1 MAAKRSLRDAM
12 QEARAA
18 LAHPWASRH
27 LGSCPASA
35 VWPFHSSD
43 ERHLHP
49 TAIRRGSRGI
59 LRLVLKMT
67 TFNLPDLGEGLPD
80 AEIVSWHVAEGDT
93 VKADDLLV
101 SVETAK
107 AVVEVPSPQ
116 SGIIARIYAK
126 EGEVVKTGAPLV
138 DFTEAGSSA
147 IAPAAD
153 EAETSDDSGT
163 VVGNVPS
170 GSEVVAETAI
180 AGGSTRRKQG
190 RIKATPA
197 VRTQAKRLGID
208 LSTITPTGK
217 NGQITQADLS
227 KAQGAG
233 APALAAQRAH
243 PVLQP
248 GQTVSL
254 RGPRRAMAQSMS
266 LSRDQVAL
274 CTLFDDADI
283 HEWLLKRDFTA
294 RLLRAIVAGCVAE
307 PGLNGFYEPDAMSH
321 QIESRVDIG
330 MAVDTDDGLIVPVVR
345 NVEGK
350 GLEEIRAA
358 VTAIKH
364 ATRDRTVLPADMVNY
379 TITLSNFGTLA
390 GRYATPI
397 MVPPTVAIVGSGKL
411 QHDVVAV
418 MGGIEVHRRIP
429 LSLSFDH
436 RCVTG
441 GEAARFLGAMIQDL
455 EKPQ

>member
-1 MAAKRSLRDAM
+1 
-12 QEARAA
+12 
-18 LAHPWASRH
+18 
-27 LGSCPASA
+27 
-35 VWPFHSSD
+35 
-43 ERHLHP
+43 
-49 TAIRRGSRGI
+49 
-59 LRLVLKMT
+59 MT
-67 TFNLPDLGEGLPD
+67 TFNLPDLGEGLPE
-80 AEIVSWHVAEGDT
+80 AEIVSWHVAVGDT
-93 VKADDLLV
+93 IKTDDPLV

-107 AVVEVPSPQ
+107 AVVDVPSPQ
-116 SGIIARIYAK
+116 SGIIARLYAK
-126 EGEVVKTGAPLV
+126 EGEIVETGAPLV
-138 DFTEAGSSA
+138 DFTETASTSA
-147 IAPAAD
+147 DPAAV
-153 EAETSDDSGT
+153 ETPASADSRT

-170 GSEVVAETAI
+170 GSEVVVETAI
-180 AGGSTRRKQG
+180 AGGSRRRKQG
-190 RIKATPA
+190 RVKATPA

-208 LSTITPTGK
+208 LKTIVPTGK

-227 KAQGAG
+227 TAQSVGSS
-233 APALAAQRAH
+233 APAAQSARPA
-243 PVLQP
+243 LQP

-283 HEWLLKRDFTA
+283 HEWLNKRDFTA
-294 RLLRAIVAGCVAE
+294 RLLRSVVAGCVAE
-307 PGLNGFYEPDAMSH
+307 PGLNGFYDPDAMSH

-345 NVEGK
+345 NVEAK
-350 GLEEIRAA
+350 GLDEIRAA
-358 VTAIKH
+358 VAVIKR
-364 ATRDRTVLPADMVNY
+364 ATRDRSVLPADMVNY

-441 GEAARFLGAMIQDL
+441 GEAARFLAAMIQDL
-455 EKPQ
+455 EKPK

>member
-1 MAAKRSLRDAM
+1 
-12 QEARAA
+12 
-18 LAHPWASRH
+18 
-27 LGSCPASA
+27 
-35 VWPFHSSD
+35 
-43 ERHLHP
+43 
-49 TAIRRGSRGI
+49 
-59 LRLVLKMT
+59 MT
-67 TFNLPDLGEGLPD
+67 TFYLPDLGEGLPE

-93 VKADDLLV
+93 VKTDDPLV

-116 SGIIARIYAK
+116 SGMIAHLYAK
-126 EGEVVKTGAPLV
+126 EGDVVETGAPLV
-138 DFTEAGSSA
+138 DFSDASSTT
-147 IAPAAD
+147 AD
-153 EAETSDDSGT
+153 RAQAKAEISDDSGT

-180 AGGSTRRKQG
+180 PGGSTRRKQG

-197 VRTQAKRLGID
+197 VRTHAKRLGID

-227 KAQGAG
+227 SAHSASS
-233 APALAAQRAH
+233 AASAAQSVRPA
-243 PVLQP
+243 LQP

-254 RGPRRAMAQSMS
+254 RGARRAMAKSMA

-283 HEWLLKRDFTA
+283 QEWLNKRDFTA

-307 PGLNGFYEPDAMSH
+307 PGLNGFFDPDAMSH

-345 NVEGK
+345 NVEAK
-350 GLEEIRAA
+350 GLDEIRAA
-358 VTAIKH
+358 VAAIKH
-364 ATRDRTVLPADMVNY
+364 ATRDRSVLPADMVNY

-441 GEAARFLGAMIQDL
+441 GEAARFLAAMIQDL
-455 EKPQ
+455 EKPK

>member
-1 MAAKRSLRDAM
+1 
-12 QEARAA
+12 
-18 LAHPWASRH
+18 
-27 LGSCPASA
+27 
-35 VWPFHSSD
+35 
-43 ERHLHP
+43 
-49 TAIRRGSRGI
+49 
-59 LRLVLKMT
+59 MT
-67 TFNLPDLGEGLPD
+67 TFNLPDLGEGLPE

-93 VKADDLLV
+93 VKTDDPLV

-116 SGIIARIYAK
+116 SGVIARLYAR
-126 EGEVVKTGAPLV
+126 EGEIVETGAPLV
-138 DFTEAGSSA
+138 DFTEAGSTA
-147 IAPAAD
+147 AQPAPD
-153 EAETSDDSGT
+153 KKETSDDSGT
-163 VVGNVPS
+163 VVGNVLS
-170 GSEVVAETAI
+170 GGEVVAETAI
-180 AGGSTRRKQG
+180 AGSSRRRKQG

-217 NGQITQADLS
+217 NGQITQADLN
-227 KAQGAG
+227 KAQSEGSTVA
-233 APALAAQRAH
+233 AARRASAALQA
-243 PVLQP
+243 

-274 CTLFDDADI
+274 CTLFDDADV
-283 HEWLLKRDFTA
+283 HEWLNKRDFTA

-307 PGLNGFYEPDAMSH
+307 PGLNGFYDPDAMSH

-345 NVEGK
+345 NVEAK
-350 GLEEIRAA
+350 GLDEIRAA
-358 VTAIKH
+358 VAAIKH
-364 ATRDRTVLPADMVNY
+364 ATRNRSTLPADMLNY

-441 GEAARFLGAMIQDL
+441 GEAARFLAAMIQDL